1 MCHCL
6 YSKSRSVFQL
16 LLALGFMAF
25 LMPRCMCSGAGGVT
39 GCSCSQYLEP
49 VPGPVLLQSSPMPAS

>member
-25 LMPRCMCSGAGGVT
+25 LMPRCMCLGG
-39 GCSCSQYLEP
+39 GGSRAAAA
-49 VPGPVLLQSSPMPAS
+49 PGTWSPCLALCCCRPAPCR